1 MEEVEYAEFNVATC
15 GLQFVSYA
23 EKDKVCPDSV
33 LDSPD
38 TSPTFQMKELER
50 TTEAIARVNA
60 RWSMLSL
67 MCQHVACSLSA
78 MQRRTKPFSDSILF
92 LDEGDSGRFA

>member
-1 MEEVEYAEFNVATC
+1 MLSSMWLHVAT
-15 GLQFVSYA
+15 FVSYA

-33 LDSPD
+33 FDAPD
-38 TSPTFQMKELER
+38 TSPTFQMKELES

-67 MCQHVACSLSA
+67 MCQHVACSFSA
-78 MQRRTKPFSDSILF
+78 MQRKTKPFSDSILF